1 MLTEGITAIT
11 SAMTF
16 FENSETFKILLGVA
30 IAGAVL
36 SVVLGLFFR
45 R

>member
-1 MLTEGITAIT
+1 MGEGMTAIQ

-16 FENSETFKILLGVA
+16 LESNSTFSILLGLAVA
-30 IAGAVL
+30 GIAL
-36 SVVLGLFFR
+36 SMVLGLFFR

>member
-1 MLTEGITAIT
+1 MSEGITAIT

-16 FENSETFKILLGVA
+16 LESNSTFSILLGVA
-30 IAGAVL
+30 VAGVVL

>member
-1 MLTEGITAIT
+1 MLSEGITAIT

-16 FENSETFKILLGVA
+16 FEGSETFKVLLGVA